1 MKHLYIGLQSRMKPT
16 VPMSLD
22 PLATYRSIE
31 APSKLY
37 ETNTRPVLLSV
48 ADEGFNSYVVKHNSG
63 RLPCEKLACELIAY
77 YFLSLWGINT
87 PRAAIIEVDPDHVF
101 DIRSTA
107 HQPRFFKVPCWGTYF
122 HSESTEFLQFFEE
135 LPYYERDKFNNA
147 TDLLRI
153 VLFDIWLGNDD
164 RTANNPNILIVSTQ
178 RGFEFWP
185 IDHEAIFN
193 GNNLGKGLYE
203 LGEYD
208 TLLYHPAVKKL
219 LGKTLKDSVL
229 LNELV
234 EEAYVCIERC
244 QQNIPEI
251 LSFIPVTWQLDKTK
265 LEHLLRSQLFTE
277 IWLRKLRNTFLSLM
291 QQQS

>member
-1 MKHLYIGLQSRMKPT
+1 
-16 VPMSLD
+16 MSLE
-22 PLATYRSIE
+22 PLATYHSIE

-48 ADEGFNSYVVKHNSG
+48 DDEGFNSYVVKHNSG
-63 RLPCEKLACELIAY
+63 RVPCEKLACELIAY
-77 YFLSLWGINT
+77 YFLQLWGITT
-87 PRAAIIEVDPDHVF
+87 PKASIIEVDPNHVI

-107 HQPRFFKVPCWGTYF
+107 RQPNFFKVPCWGTFF

-135 LPYYERDKFNNA
+135 LPYYERDKFNNS

-164 RTANNPNILIVSTQ
+164 RTANNPNILIASTE

-193 GNNLGKGLYE
+193 GNNLNRGLYE

-219 LGKTLKDSVL
+219 LGNTLKDAKL
-229 LNELV
+229 LNELTQ
-234 EEAYVCIERC
+234 EAYVCIARC
-244 QQNIPEI
+244 KQNIPEI
-251 LSFIPVTWQLDKTK
+251 LSFIPVAWQIDKGQ
-265 LEHLLRSQLFTE
+265 LELLLKTNLFTDA
-277 IWLRKLRNTFLSLM
+277 WFQKLRITFLSLM
-291 QQQS
+291 QQFS